1 MQDNFAQQNNDS
13 AARRRQRL
21 ALGWLVVAVLALQ
34 ACGGGDDNADAPPPA
49 SGGPTPTPAPST
61 APTPA
66 PGPTPTSSPSPSP
79 SPAPPAAHTCGLSN
93 FQSQMLQLVNARRAA
108 GASCGSRG
116 SFAPAAALAWNTRL
130 TDAAYGHSRDMADN
144 NYFSHTSLDGRTLGQ
159 RVTAAGYSWSALGE
173 NIAGGPSTVQ
183 QVVDGWMASDG
194 HCANIMN
201 ANFTEI
207 GVACAGNAS
216 SQWGRYWT
224 MDLARPR

>member
-1 MQDNFAQQNNDS
+1 MQDNFAQQNNGS
-13 AARRRQRL
+13 AALRRQRL

-34 ACGGGDDNADAPPPA
+34 ACGGGDDNANAPPPA
-49 SGGPTPTPAPST
+49 SGGPT
-61 APTPA
+61 PTPA

-79 SPAPPAAHTCGLSN
+79 APPGAHTCGLSN

-116 SFAPAAALAWNTRL
+116 SFAPATALTWNTRL

-159 RVTAAGYSWSALGE
+159 RVTAAGYNWSALGE

-194 HCANIMN
+194 HCANIMS
-201 ANFTEI
+201 ASFTEI
-207 GVACAGNAS
+207 GVACASNAS

>member
-61 APTPA
+61 TPTPA
-66 PGPTPTSSPSPSP
+66 PGPTPTSSP

-207 GVACAGNAS
+207 GVACASNAS